1 MKLLSLK
8 NTGTFI
14 KDVFIKNNRRNAS
27 YNSGHVDEFS
37 NGGHKDVSAGRAT
50 TILFTI
56 MFFLA
61 IFLLWSA
68 LFNIDE
74 VSKGNGKVIPSSK
87 EKIIQSMDG
96 GILEKIYVKE
106 GQIVEVGEVL
116 VQLDITRTQS
126 TVAESESK
134 YRALLAQ
141 QTRLTAEVNKT
152 PLVFPEDLNG
162 FTDLTNAEK
171 RLYDSRRQQFESSMK
186 NIHDSKS
193 LLEREL
199 MINTRLAKE
208 GASSAVDVIRLKK
221 QLVDLNM
228 KESDLLSDYY
238 VKSREELS
246 KVSAEI
252 GSLSQIILGRK
263 DMLSKSTI
271 RSPVRGVVK
280 NIEINTIGGVVSPNG
295 ELMNI
300 VPLDD
305 NLLIEA
311 QISPRDIAFIHPG
324 QAAKIKITAY
334 DYSIYGGLDGQV
346 VTISPDTIKDEQK
359 QDLVYYRVYIRTD
372 TDYLKTNTEKK
383 YFITPGMVASVDIRT
398 GNKTVLQYLIKPF
411 NKINEALRER

>member
-1 MKLLSLK
+1 MKNS
-8 NTGTFI
+8 TS
-14 KDVFIKNNRRNAS
+14 RS
-27 YNSGHVDEFS
+27 YDGVDEFS
-37 NGGHKDVSAGRAT
+37 HDEGKDVTASRAA
-50 TILFTI
+50 TILFSI
-56 MFFLA
+56 MGFLSV
-61 IFLLWSA
+61 FLIWSA

-96 GILEKIYVKE
+96 GILENIHVKE
-106 GQIVEVGEVL
+106 GQIVDAGQIL

-141 QTRLTAEVNKT
+141 QSRLYAEVNKV
-152 PLVFPEDLNG
+152 PLTFPSELDE
-162 FTDLTNAEK
+162 FTELTSAEK
-171 RLYDSRRQQFESSMK
+171 RLYDSRRQQFETSMK
-186 NIHDSKS
+186 NIRDSKS
-193 LLEREL
+193 LLNREL
-199 MINTRLAKE
+199 VINSRLAKE
-208 GASSAVDVIRLKK
+208 GASSTVDVIRLKK
-221 QLVDLNM
+221 QLVDLSM
-228 KESDLLSDYY
+228 KESELLSDYY
-238 VKSREELS
+238 VRSREELS

-280 NIEINTIGGVVSPNG
+280 NIEINTIGGVVPPNG

-324 QAAKIKITAY
+324 QAAKVKITAY
-334 DYSIYGGLDGQV
+334 DYSIYGGLDGEV

-359 QDLVYYRVYIRTD
+359 PDLVYYRVYIKTD
-372 TDYLKTNTEKK
+372 KDYLITDSAKQ

>member
-1 MKLLSLK
+1 MKNS
-8 NTGTFI
+8 
-14 KDVFIKNNRRNAS
+14 AS
-27 YNSGHVDEFS
+27 HSYDGVDEFS
-37 NGGHKDVSAGRAT
+37 HDESKDVTASRAA
-50 TILFTI
+50 TILFAI
-56 MFFLA
+56 MGFLSV
-61 IFLLWSA
+61 FLIWSA

-96 GILEKIYVKE
+96 GILENIHVKE
-106 GQIVEVGEVL
+106 GQIVDAGQIL

-141 QTRLTAEVNKT
+141 QSRLYAEVNKV
-152 PLVFPEDLNG
+152 PLVFPSELDE
-162 FTDLTNAEK
+162 FTELTSAEK
-171 RLYDSRRQQFESSMK
+171 RLYDSRRQQFETSMK
-186 NIHDSKS
+186 NIRDSKS
-193 LLEREL
+193 LLNREL
-199 MINTRLAKE
+199 VINSRLAKE
-208 GASSAVDVIRLKK
+208 GASSTVDVIRLKK
-221 QLVDLNM
+221 QLVDLSM
-228 KESDLLSDYY
+228 KESELLSDYY
-238 VKSREELS
+238 VRSREELS

-280 NIEINTIGGVVSPNG
+280 NIEINTIGGVVPPNG

-324 QAAKIKITAY
+324 QAAKVKITAY
-334 DYSIYGGLDGQV
+334 DYSIYGGLDGEV

-359 QDLVYYRVYIRTD
+359 PDLVYYRVYIKTD
-372 TDYLKTNTEKK
+372 KDYLITDSAKQ

>member
-1 MKLLSLK
+1 
-8 NTGTFI
+8 
-14 KDVFIKNNRRNAS
+14 
-27 YNSGHVDEFS
+27 
-37 NGGHKDVSAGRAT
+37 
-50 TILFTI
+50 
-56 MFFLA
+56 
-61 IFLLWSA
+61 
-68 LFNIDE
+68 
-74 VSKGNGKVIPSSK
+74 
-87 EKIIQSMDG
+87 
-96 GILEKIYVKE
+96 
-106 GQIVEVGEVL
+106 
-116 VQLDITRTQS
+116 
-126 TVAESESK
+126 
-134 YRALLAQ
+134 
-141 QTRLTAEVNKT
+141 
-152 PLVFPEDLNG
+152 
-162 FTDLTNAEK
+162 
-171 RLYDSRRQQFESSMK
+171 
-186 NIHDSKS
+186 
-193 LLEREL
+193 
-199 MINTRLAKE
+199 
-208 GASSAVDVIRLKK
+208 
-221 QLVDLNM
+221 M

>member
-1 MKLLSLK
+1 MKLLS
-8 NTGTFI
+8 I
-14 KDVFIKNNRRNAS
+14 KKILSFMTDVFIRKNN
-27 YNSGHVDEFS
+27 SGNYEYVDGFS
-37 NGGHKDVSAGRAT
+37 HGGSKDVSASRSA
-50 TILFTI
+50 TILFSI
-56 MFFLA
+56 MG
-61 IFLLWSA
+61 FLLVFLIWSA

-87 EKIIQSMDG
+87 EKVIQSMDG
-96 GILEKIYVKE
+96 GILENLHVRE
-106 GQIVEVGEVL
+106 GQVVDAGQVL
-116 VQLDITRTQS
+116 VQLDITRTKS
-126 TVAESESK
+126 SVAESEHK

-141 QTRLTAEVNKT
+141 ESRLTAEVNKV
-152 PLVFPEDLNG
+152 PLVFPALLDDFPE
-162 FTDLTNAEK
+162 LTSAEK
-171 RLYDSRRQQFESSMK
+171 LLYESRRKQFDLSME
-186 NIHDSKS
+186 NIRDSKV
-193 LLEREL
+193 LVEREL
-199 MINTRLAKE
+199 KINTQLVKE
-208 GASSAVDVIRLKK
+208 GASSTVDVIRLKK

-228 KESDLLSDYY
+228 KESDLLSEYY

-271 RSPVRGVVK
+271 RSPVRGIVK
-280 NIEINTIGGVVSPNG
+280 NIEINTIGGVVPPNG
-295 ELMNI
+295 ELMKI

-324 QAAKIKITAY
+324 QTAKVKITAY
-334 DYSIYGGLDGQV
+334 DYSIYGGLDGEV

-359 QDLVYYRVYIRTD
+359 PDLVYYRVYIRTD
-372 TDYLKTNTEKK
+372 KDYLKTNTEKK

-398 GNKTVLQYLIKPF
+398 GSKTVLQYLIKPF

>member
-1 MKLLSLK
+1 MKKSLFK
-8 NTGTFI
+8 NISSFI
-14 KDVFIKNNRRNAS
+14 RDVFMKNSTSHS
-27 YNSGHVDEFS
+27 YDGVDEFS
-37 NGGHKDVSAGRAT
+37 HDEGKDVTASRAA
-50 TILFTI
+50 TILFSI
-56 MFFLA
+56 MGFLSV
-61 IFLLWSA
+61 FLIWSA

-96 GILEKIYVKE
+96 GILENIHVKE
-106 GQIVEVGEVL
+106 GQIVDAGQIL
-116 VQLDITRTQS
+116 VQLDVTRTQS

-141 QTRLTAEVNKT
+141 QSRLYAEVNKV
-152 PLVFPEDLNG
+152 PLVFPSELDE
-162 FTDLTNAEK
+162 FTELTGAEK
-171 RLYDSRRQQFESSMK
+171 RLYDSRRQQFETSMK
-186 NIHDSKS
+186 NIRDSKS
-193 LLEREL
+193 LLNREL
-199 MINTRLAKE
+199 VINSRLAKE
-208 GASSAVDVIRLKK
+208 GASSTVDVIRLKK
-221 QLVDLNM
+221 QLVDLSM
-228 KESDLLSDYY
+228 KESELLSDYY
-238 VKSREELS
+238 VRSREELS

-280 NIEINTIGGVVSPNG
+280 NIEINTIGGVVPPNG

-324 QAAKIKITAY
+324 QAAKVKITAY
-334 DYSIYGGLDGQV
+334 DYSIYGGLDGEV

-359 QDLVYYRVYIRTD
+359 PDLVYYRVYIKTD
-372 TDYLKTNTEKK
+372 RDYLITDSAKQ